1 MFRLKAQLATSL
13 FLVLAALVLVGPSL
27 TEAAPPS
34 GRLYLD
40 GQVVRTHVVNDNL
53 PNGGIDPLY
62 MVTNGASGQL
72 SVVRYGPGSSNYH
85 GGAWA
90 VNLLTFN
97 SGVSPYLLTSADDVD
112 AAEAAGDVTI
122 TRVPSMD
129 NRCPINR

>member
-1 MFRLKAQLATSL
+1 MFTLKARLVTPL
-13 FLVLAALVLVGPSL
+13 FLVLAALLVVGPSL
-27 TEAAPPS
+27 AQAAPPA

-40 GQVVRTHVVNDNL
+40 DQLVRTHVVNDNL

-62 MVTNGASGQL
+62 MVTNGVSGQV
-72 SVVRYGPGSSNYH
+72 SVVRYGPGSPNYH

-97 SGVSPYLLTSADDVD
+97 SGVTPYLLTSAAAVD

-129 NRCPINR
+129 NRCPINP